1 MNKKI
6 EIEIVGIAQGSYD
19 DIELIPVITKREET
33 FNEIVEA
40 LKNGK
45 FYVMR
50 EGYTKN
56 SVYVTIKKLREKA
69 DINVSFVKTKTAE
82 NLTQFVLFVK
92 KD

>member
-6 EIEIVGIAQGSYD
+6 ETEIVGIAQGSYD
-19 DIELIPVITKREET
+19 DIELIPVITKREEF
-33 FNEIVEA
+33 FNEMVEA

-56 SVYVTIKKLREKA
+56 SVYVTIKKLKEKA
-69 DINVSFVKTKTAE
+69 NIKVSYAKTRTAE
-82 NLTQFVLFVK
+82 NLTQFVLFIK

>member
-6 EIEIVGIAQGSYD
+6 ETEIVGIAQGSYD
-19 DIELIPVITKREET
+19 DIELIPNTTKREET

-40 LKNGK
+40 LTNGK

-56 SVYVTIKKLREKA
+56 SVYITIKKLREKA
-69 DINVSFVKTKTAE
+69 NINVSFAKTRTAE